1 MTEAILIVL
10 YVVIALS
17 FGVAVHIDR
26 RDWVLTIIFAFMWP
40 IFLPVVAAT
49 R

>member
-1 MTEAILIVL
+1 MTEVILIVL

-17 FGVAVHIDR
+17 FGVAVHIDQ
-26 RDWVLTIIFAFMWP
+26 RDWVLTILFALMWP
-40 IFLPVVAAT
+40 IFLPVVAAS